1 MNISLPADQ
10 ITFIDNLVVDLGYA
24 NRSELMRS
32 IVRFIKREPKVI
44 DQVQAFEL
52 KPPSTKNGD
61 EVMRGFRATGLY
73 SKAFL
78 KDLEDGI
85 NDSDYFTKTTKPS

>member
-10 ITFIDNLVVDLGYA
+10 IAFIDNLVVDLGYA

-44 DQVQAFEL
+44 AQAEIFPM
-52 KPPSTKNGD
+52 KPPSTRSRSKILA
-61 EVMRGFRATGLY
+61 GFQATGLY
-73 SKAFL
+73 DKGFM
-78 KDLEDGI
+78 KDLEDGLKR
-85 NDSDYFTKTTKPS
+85 SEHFTD